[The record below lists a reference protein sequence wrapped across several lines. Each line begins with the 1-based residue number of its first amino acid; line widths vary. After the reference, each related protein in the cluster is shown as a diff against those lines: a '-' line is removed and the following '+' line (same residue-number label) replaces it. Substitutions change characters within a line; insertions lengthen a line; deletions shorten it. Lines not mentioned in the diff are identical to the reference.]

1 MYPSGSQKE
10 LRRSDF
16 FLFFI
21 FCVLPCFCLVLKKI
35 PGIFFCLLVGG
46 KPDLGVSVVWFWFGL
61 VGCFVFLYFLSHLLQ
76 GGTVAILPPLS
87 TSTKDAVDESRKEM
101 ADRAVRGARLTSGQ
115 NLSTLLVPQTA
126 AVASSVF
133 GCVLVFFSFLSL

>member
-1 MYPSGSQKE
+1 
-10 LRRSDF
+10 
-16 FLFFI
+16 
-21 FCVLPCFCLVLKKI
+21 
-35 PGIFFCLLVGG
+35 
-46 KPDLGVSVVWFWFGL
+46 
-61 VGCFVFLYFLSHLLQ
+61 
-76 GGTVAILPPLS
+76 
-87 TSTKDAVDESRKEM
+87 M